1 VRPVGKGRVLYA
13 GTYLTEALL
22 DGFFADELERAG
34 VLPLLA
40 DKPEGV
46 EVSLREG
53 PKGKLL
59 FVLNTRHEPVT
70 AGGLP
75 AGKVAVGDAEIIGR
89 AITLPG
95 YGCLVLA
102 LD

>member
-1 VRPVGKGRVLYA
+1 VLYA

-22 DGFFADELERAG
+22 DSLFADEFDRAG

-46 EVSLREG
+46 EVSLRDG

-59 FVLNTRHEPVT
+59 FVLNTRHEPV
-70 AGGLP
+70 AVSGLP
-75 AGKVAVGDAEIIGR
+75 AGTAVIADAVVTGGT
-89 AITLPG
+89 AALPG

-102 LD
+102 PD

>member
-1 VRPVGKGRVLYA
+1 VVYA
-13 GTYLTEALL
+13 GTYMSEALV
-22 DGFFADELERAG
+22 DGFLADEMERAG

-59 FVLNTRHEPVT
+59 FVLNTRDEPAMVT
-70 AGGLP
+70 GLP
-75 AGKVAVGDAEIIGR
+75 AGTAVIADTAVAGGA
-89 AITLPG
+89 AALPG

-102 LD
+102 LG